1 MKSLEDISPTAPIP
15 RLIPSFKQTERK
27 LLSVFL
33 ALLKISPEIRGAFL
47 EMCGFRGGRTNKFSS
62 YMEVSFNGSKY
73 PDTRPDG
80 LLLCERGQT
89 SWSLFVEAKADGSQI
104 RSDQIHAYA
113 ELAKLT
119 GANGLLTI
127 SNEFA
132 RLPHEVPYHL
142 DSKKVRNL
150 EVFHFAWADIR
161 TFLELQRENE
171 RLDRTELSVLCECLE
186 FFWDEKSGIRTYD
199 AMPEQWPAF
208 VEASSTALGFNTNV
222 KGLTEIV
229 QGWQQERRDLCSKLT
244 HMCGSGVE
252 IRHKAGVRS
261 TDAERTKMDKSDLAN
276 DYTLEARFY
285 FKQTKLE
292 LDVLLS
298 LSSCRMTAVLDLPFP
313 DNKGAKALATWASK
327 LVSDAGL
334 EALSICFDWPGR
346 NNDELLSIP
355 QFLAEPT
362 IVSDGKTTPPK
373 HIKLISSRHGVRNFK
388 SRKKVVSDLEE
399 MTLHLAAFAKA
410 QDWV

>member
-1 MKSLEDISPTAPIP
+1 MTFFEDISPTAPIP

-33 ALLKISPEIRGAFL
+33 ALLRISPEIRGAFF
-47 EMCGFRGGRTNKFSS
+47 EMCGFRGGRTSKFKAF
-62 YMEVSFNGSKY
+62 MEVTFNGSKY

-80 LLLCERGQT
+80 LLHCERGQT
-89 SWSLFVEAKADGSQI
+89 NWSLLVEAKADGSQI

-119 GANGLLTI
+119 GTNGILTI

-150 EVFHFAWADIR
+150 DVFHFAWADIR
-161 TFLELQRENE
+161 TFLELQRENQK
-171 RLDRTELSVLCECLE
+171 LGNTEISVLDECLD

-199 AMPEQWPAF
+199 AMPEQWAAF
-208 VEASSTALGFNTNV
+208 VEASSTALGFNANV

-261 TDAERTKMDKSDLAN
+261 TEAERTKVDKTDLAN
-276 DYTLEARFY
+276 DYSLEARYF

-292 LDVLLS
+292 LDVILS
-298 LSSCRMTAVLDLPFP
+298 LNECRMSAVLDLPFP
-313 DNKGAKALATWASK
+313 DNKGAKALTTWVSR
-327 LVSDAGL
+327 LVSDEGL
-334 EALSICFDWPGR
+334 ETCSICFDWRGK
-346 NNDELLSIP
+346 NNDKTLSIP

-362 IVSDGKTTPPK
+362 FVSDGATTPPK
-373 HIKLISSRHGVRNFK
+373 KIKLVASRHSVRNFK
-388 SRKKVVSDLEE
+388 SRKKVVADLEE
-399 MTLHLAAFAKA
+399 MTLHLASFAKA
-410 QDWV
+410 QGWV